1 MNNEYFINIYLFG
14 FFSGLIKIIFYFI
27 DSSYKQNLNEIKN
40 QILFLIFNYLIYVFH
55 HFFKYKII
63 FKFEPIYSFLCIFM
77 GEFFIPIITLKFT
90 YNLYYGLS
98 IISGLIYLEI
108 IELNFLGL
116 NKNLKKNI
124 DQRGIKEINH
134 ILRETS
140 VTD

>member
-1 MNNEYFINIYLFG
+1 
-14 FFSGLIKIIFYFI
+14 
-27 DSSYKQNLNEIKN
+27 
-40 QILFLIFNYLIYVFH
+40 
-55 HFFKYKII
+55 
-63 FKFEPIYSFLCIFM
+63 M

-98 IISGLIYLEI
+98 IISSLIYLEI

-124 DQRGIKEINH
+124 DQRGIKEINY

-140 VTD
+140 VID

>member
-1 MNNEYFINIYLFG
+1 MG
-14 FFSGLIKIIFYFI
+14 V
-27 DSSYKQNLNEIKN
+27 
-40 QILFLIFNYLIYVFH
+40 FLILLI
-55 HFFKYKII
+55 I
-63 FKFEPIYSFLCIFM
+63 
-77 GEFFIPIITLKFT
+77 LKFP

-134 ILRETS
+134 ILQETS

>member
-1 MNNEYFINIYLFG
+1 
-14 FFSGLIKIIFYFI
+14 
-27 DSSYKQNLNEIKN
+27 
-40 QILFLIFNYLIYVFH
+40 
-55 HFFKYKII
+55 
-63 FKFEPIYSFLCIFM
+63 M

-116 NKNLKKNI
+116 NINLKKNI
-124 DQRGIKEINH
+124 DQRGIKEINY

>member
-1 MNNEYFINIYLFG
+1 
-14 FFSGLIKIIFYFI
+14 
-27 DSSYKQNLNEIKN
+27 
-40 QILFLIFNYLIYVFH
+40 
-55 HFFKYKII
+55 
-63 FKFEPIYSFLCIFM
+63 M

-116 NKNLKKNI
+116 NINLKKNI

-134 ILRETS
+134 ILRETY
-140 VTD
+140 VID